1 MIMQVKTMHP
11 LFQHQNIDIAL
22 FVNEKILFISLSI
35 LHIKQGGKSIQHRK
49 C

>member
-11 LFQHQNIDIAL
+11 LFQHQNFDIAL
-22 FVNEKILFISLSI
+22 FVNEKILFISYLTQI
-35 LHIKQGGKSIQHRK
+35 IKTKEKIRHRK